1 MSLSYPHTR
10 PQMPVQLYLLSGLV
24 VFGLAALWLAAF
36 HAFQQVASGPQ
47 AFFAATLIEAGLVI
61 ESLALVK
68 RPQLWYIWI
77 AVAISLAV
85 SGTYNYIQAALAA
98 PGFNFWQLGTLAL
111 GPLSALAFVS
121 LTLGYELAEHQRR
134 LEKWQTDRADWIEAR
149 RQEAEERERQKDIEL
164 NTRLERIQERER
176 ERQEAAALRQYE
188 LDKSRLEWEQ
198 HQAELARRRQE
209 RKEAVQVLAQSQHEP
224 AQEPAQPAQPLLK
237 CDKCPREFG
246 SQSAL
251 NAHRRF
257 CTGTL
262 TGIEPAE
269 LALNGN
275 NGKHE

>member
-1 MSLSYPHTR
+1 MTNYPHSR
-10 PQMPVQLYLLSGLV
+10 PQAPVQLYLLSGLV

-36 HAFQQVASGPQ
+36 HAFLQVASGPQ

-68 RPQLWYIWI
+68 RPQLWYIWL

-98 PGFNFWQLGTLAL
+98 PTFNPWQLGTLAL

-134 LEKWQTDRADWIEAR
+134 LEKWQMDRADWIEAR

-164 NTRLERIQERER
+164 NTRLERIQDKER
-176 ERQEAAALRQYE
+176 ERQEAEALRRYE
-188 LDKSRLEWEQ
+188 LEKSQILWQQRQ
-198 HQAELARRRQE
+198 QELARRRLERRVTAQE
-209 RKEAVQVLAQSQHEP
+209 RDQSQHEP
-224 AQEPAQPAQPLLK
+224 VQEPAQPAQLLLK
-237 CDKCPREFG
+237 CNKCPREFG